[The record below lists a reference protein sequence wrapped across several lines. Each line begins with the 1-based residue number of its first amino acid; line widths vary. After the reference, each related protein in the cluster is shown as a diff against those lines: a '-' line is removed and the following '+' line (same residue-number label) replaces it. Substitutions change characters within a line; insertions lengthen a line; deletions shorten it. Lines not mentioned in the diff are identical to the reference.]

1 MYMGADYASEG
12 WRSVVWWPEGRRGGS
27 CCTAESGRTDVQHLG
42 TGAGVE
48 KPNLTPRL
56 QVGVSVQ
63 GGDKNRR
70 VRAAVC
76 REGTLRSL
84 VQGLESPDS
93 ALGLPVVAR
102 LPPKG
107 RSQEGGS
114 RRRQSKGLPAHGGH
128 TTGCVSS
135 CCCHHADGA
144 GLPCSLADPRLSG
157 RTTTSCSFLGKVL
170 SVGSSL
176 LSQGL
181 LGFLHCPLAPLALES
196 LTTREARPGPLTPT
210 KVKVGRGGSD
220 PKAREAQLPAQC
232 CRVSAPSL

>member
-1 MYMGADYASEG
+1 M
-12 WRSVVWWPEGRRGGS
+12 
-27 CCTAESGRTDVQHLG
+27 
-42 TGAGVE
+42 
-48 KPNLTPRL
+48 
-56 QVGVSVQ
+56 
-63 GGDKNRR
+63 
-70 VRAAVC
+70 
-76 REGTLRSL
+76 RSL
-84 VQGLESPDS
+84 AQGLESPDS

-114 RRRQSKGLPAHGGH
+114 HRRQSKGLPARGSH

-144 GLPCSLADPRLSG
+144 GLPRLSG
-157 RTTTSCSFLGKVL
+157 PTPTFCSFLGMVL
-170 SVGSSL
+170 SVGSSF

-196 LTTREARPGPLTPT
+196 LNTREARPGHLTPT
-210 KVKVGRGGSD
+210 QVKVGRGGSD